1 MKIASPPD
9 DVMNPLPRHHDFPS
23 GPSRV
28 GSGDSYWLDG
38 KCLTRVFYQEIPP
51 RTVDLLEVAM
61 SVYAAD
67 RRSRRNYEGYN
78 TGHRQIKVRVGVR
91 DMDFWNRP
99 EMIASLGDFLYW
111 LSEDEWSFEFVRR
124 QAPPASAEFQGF
136 LFRNPPAAPTRV
148 SLLSGGLD
156 SLAGLAKHTHE
167 ASVESH
173 VLVSGYTHGRL
184 ASQQR
189 RQVQMVAAAWRRH
202 QTPGGV
208 PEVHH
213 VAIPYSIDKPRVT
226 DKEKSQRT
234 RALVYLSLG
243 VATAVQVESNTLF
256 VYENGTGA
264 LNLPLNAS
272 QLGVDN
278 YRGIHPR
285 SLIKAE
291 RLFELVLEEHVEI
304 RNPFLFETKAEL
316 CGSLKGSEMANIV
329 RETVSCDNYP
339 LRIRGRAQCGA
350 CTSCILRR
358 QAIMCSGLTE
368 YDPSQDYR
376 YDVVG
381 DLANVDKGKRHGLEV
396 MQSQVHELERCLSDD
411 FPWRAL
417 ASSFP
422 ELERACLELAA
433 RNHEGPGQIRDKLIN
448 LYRTYVHE
456 WKSFPNSLHRAA

>member
-1 MKIASPPD
+1 MIASTAD
-9 DVMNPLPRHHDFPS
+9 DVMNPLSQHRDFS
-23 GPSRV
+23 ARPSRV

-38 KCLTRVFYQEIPP
+38 GCLSRVFYQKIPL
-51 RTVDLLEVAM
+51 RTMDLLEVAM

-67 RRSRRNYEGYN
+67 RRSRRNYKGYN
-78 TGHRQIKVRVGVR
+78 TGQRQINVRVRVR
-91 DMDFWNRP
+91 DPDFWNRP
-99 EMIASLGDFLYW
+99 EMIESLGDFVYW

-124 QAPPASAEFQGF
+124 RVPPTPAESQEY
-136 LFRNPPAAPTRV
+136 LFSNPPAAPTRV
-148 SLLSGGLD
+148 SLFSGGLD
-156 SLAGLAKHTHE
+156 SLAGLAKHTYE
-167 ASVESH
+167 EPTESQ
-173 VLVSGYTHGRL
+173 VLVSGNTHGRL

-189 RQVQMVAAAWRRH
+189 RQVQMIAEAWRRH
-202 QTPGGV
+202 QTPRRV
-208 PEVHH
+208 PELHH
-213 VAIPYSIDKPRVT
+213 VAIPYGIDKLGAT
-226 DKEKSQRT
+226 DKEKSQRM
-234 RALVYLSLG
+234 RALVYLSIG
-243 VATAVQVESNTLF
+243 IAAAVQVESNTLF

-291 RLFELVLEEHVEI
+291 RLFELALEENVEI

-339 LRIRGRAQCGA
+339 LRIKGVPQCGA

-368 YDPSQDYR
+368 YDPSQYYR
-376 YDVVG
+376 YDVLG
-381 DLANVDKGKRHGLEV
+381 NLANVDKGKRHGLQV
-396 MQSQVHELERCLSDD
+396 MRSQVHELERCLSDD
-411 FPWRAL
+411 FPWCAL
-417 ASSFP
+417 ATSFP

-433 RNHEGPGQIRDKLIN
+433 RNHEDPGQIRDKLIN

-456 WKSFPNSLHRAA
+456 WNSLPNNLRRAA